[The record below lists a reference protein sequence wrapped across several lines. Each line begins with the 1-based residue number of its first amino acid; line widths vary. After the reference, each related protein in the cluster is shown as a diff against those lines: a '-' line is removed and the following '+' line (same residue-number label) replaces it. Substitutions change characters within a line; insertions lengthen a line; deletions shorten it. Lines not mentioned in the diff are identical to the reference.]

1 MKNKRNINALNL
13 ILLMILSLT
22 LISATQAQSTDM
34 DNPTALTS
42 NIIEGEG
49 DGNAETVYYIFIA
62 EKGDVK
68 VTVDAK
74 TDDRSTPLRVAL
86 LDEDGKELLPI
97 YVVAKGTGQRE
108 VGTKR
113 FVRDTKVIL
122 RIRMD
127 DDKDV
132 KLLTYKIKLDGA
144 VKVETPLAPT
154 ETTPTAEQTNPNPP
168 TEQTTNSNTPT
179 EQTQQ
184 PAEPT
189 AVPSLPENQKP
200 AEANPSG
207 TKTKDKVKKK
217 AKKEAKKIVDGILDN

>member
-1 MKNKRNINALNL
+1 MKNKRNTYALNL
-13 ILLMILSLT
+13 TALVILSLT
-22 LISATQAQSTDM
+22 FIGSEQAQSTDM

-49 DGNAETVYYIFIA
+49 DGKAETVYYSFTA

-74 TDDRSTPLRVAL
+74 TDDRSTPLRVTL

-97 YVVAKGTGQRE
+97 YVVAKGTGARE
-108 VGTKR
+108 VGKKR

-132 KLLTYKIKLDGA
+132 KLLSYKIKLDGA
-144 VKVETPLAPT
+144 VKVETPPIPT
-154 ETTPTAEQTNPNPP
+154 ETTPTTEQLTPNPS
-168 TEQTTNSNTPT
+168 TEQTTSTDSSAAPIDDK
-179 EQTQQ
+179 
-184 PAEPT
+184 A
-189 AVPSLPENQKP
+189 
-200 AEANPSG
+200 
-207 TKTKDKVKKK
+207 TKKTTLKNKIKKK
-217 AKKEAKKIVDGILDN
+217 VKKEAKKVVNDNLDN